1 MARLTRPGNR
11 KLAQHIFDDLAHLAK
26 GMVTWD
32 GLQVPLVFAVNTAS
46 PRSLARLDHIEYG
59 NVPRVAGEC
68 ISALNSVVGHQH
80 PSCGKSLEDLG
91 QCFMGQS
98 IEFGQA
104 IGAERTLASVFCQ
117 VLRSEETVTRS
128 PS

>member
-1 MARLTRPGNR
+1 MVAGN
-11 KLAQHIFDDLAHLAK
+11 
-26 GMVTWD
+26 
-32 GLQVPLVFAVNTAS
+32 GLQVPPAFAVNIAS
-46 PRSLARLDHIEYG
+46 PRSLARLDHVEYG

-68 ISALNSVVGHQH
+68 ISAPNPVVGHQH

-98 IEFGQA
+98 IEFGQV

-117 VLRSEETVTRS
+117 VMRSEETVTRS
-128 PS
+128 PSLQHNAYLWSGRFVL